1 MVRRHLLQSKLEEVM
16 GSRNVYY
23 QPPSN
28 LRMNYPCIVY
38 ELGGSENRYADD
50 IKYKHNRVYQV
61 TVIDRNPDSEI
72 PDRVGALPYSSMDTT
87 FVSENLNHF
96 VFTLHF

>member
-1 MVRRHLLQSKLEEVM
+1 MVRRLELQSKLELVL

-23 QPPSN
+23 QPPSTLN
-28 LRMNYPCIVY
+28 MSYPCIVY
-38 ELGGSENRYADD
+38 ELGSSNNRFADD
-50 IKYKHNRVYQV
+50 IKYNRHKMYQV

-72 PDRVGALPYSSMDTT
+72 PDKVEALPYSDMDTT
-87 FVSENLNHF
+87 FATDGLNHF